1 MTERARFEKL
11 TSRWQP
17 AHPGFCERPHLSRR
31 HFFRTAT
38 AGFGGF
44 WLTGPSAAATG
55 EATTEG
61 SVQPKGTA
69 KNVILIFLRG
79 GPSHVDTFDFK
90 EVSGV
95 TPKDFKPEQ
104 FNGVTLPVGLL
115 GRTSQLLDKIAI
127 IRSGLAWARAHPLAQ
142 IWMQIGRDPTT
153 QSGRLA
159 PNVGSVVALEKE
171 PERLQHQAFPTF
183 IALQPGKLRRSG
195 MLPDQYSPLEITP
208 APDGLAAAT
217 HPGGLSEFKSR
228 WELMQALDA
237 GLSGPAAPFGDLA
250 VGRAAAYG
258 VARNLTLSPNVAQA
272 FQFTEE
278 DSERY
283 GGTAAGNAYLLA
295 KNIIE
300 QDQGTRF
307 IHVEH
312 NGWDQHGGIYGKYEL
327 YRTAREEFDP
337 AFSALISDLDALGK
351 LDETLVVV
359 CGEFGRT
366 PGQLSAK
373 RNGRDHYLQMFFV
386 LAGGGIRGGTV
397 IGETNDFGPR
407 PGAFT
412 TEPGWHRNRDIRP
425 EDIEATIYSAL
436 GIDWTTVR
444 YDELGRPFRYVPLS
458 DHDVYSPVDE
468 LWPEV
473 RT

>member
-1 MTERARFEKL
+1 MTERERFNKL

-17 AHPGFCERPHLSRR
+17 VHAGFYDRPHISRR
-31 HFFRTAT
+31 HFFRAAT
-38 AGFGGF
+38 AGVGGF
-44 WLTGPSAAATG
+44 VLSSPIAADTGDS
-55 EATTEG
+55 TTEG
-61 SVQPKGTA
+61 SVQPRGTA

-90 EVSGV
+90 EVPGV

-104 FNGVTLPVGLL
+104 FDGVTLPTGLL
-115 GRTSQLLDKIAI
+115 ARTAQVLDKIAI
-127 IRSGLAWARAHPLAQ
+127 VRSASAWARAHGLAQ
-142 IWMQIGRDPTT
+142 IWMQVGRDPTS

-159 PNVGSVVALEKE
+159 PNIGSVVALEKE
-171 PERLQHQAFPTF
+171 PERLPHQAFPAF

-195 MLPDQYSPLEITP
+195 ILPDQYSPMAISP
-208 APDGLAAAT
+208 APEGLAAAT
-217 HPGGLSEFKSR
+217 HPGGGSNFASR
-228 WELMQALDA
+228 WELLQALDA
-237 GLSGPAAPFGDLA
+237 GLSGPEAPFGDLA
-250 VGRAAAYG
+250 SGRAAAYG
-258 VARNLTLSPNVAQA
+258 VARDLTVSPSVTQA

-278 DSERY
+278 ESERY

-312 NGWDQHGGIYGKYEL
+312 NGWDQHGGIYAQGEL
-327 YRTAREEFDP
+327 YRTAGEEFDP
-337 AFSALISDLDALGK
+337 AFSALISDLDASGK

-373 RNGRDHYLQMFFV
+373 RNGRDHFLQMFYV
-386 LAGGGIRGGTV
+386 LAGGGITGGTV
-397 IGETNDFGPR
+397 VGATNDNGPP
-407 PGAFT
+407 PGSFT
-412 TEPGWHRNRDIRP
+412 IEPGWQRGRDIRP

-468 LWPEV
+468 LWS
-473 RT
+473 